1 MTAIDELDY
10 PKALAEALARAEAAE
25 KALAELEATLVQE
38 DTAEIQLLK
47 ARIEDTRKD
56 SADAWNQRN
65 AIYAELVKVQAR
77 AETAEKELTESEEKS
92 DQRLK
97 MALEWKRSRDD
108 YYERLDIAKARAEA
122 AENERDVLSYKLEQS
137 QRSQDV
143 IVKRAEAAEKECDR
157 LREELTKIACMADMN
172 HDGNHL
178 QKIARTALEAKP

>member
-65 AIYAELVKVQAR
+65 TIYAELMKVQ
-77 AETAEKELTESEEKS
+77 
-92 DQRLK
+92 
-97 MALEWKRSRDD
+97 
-108 YYERLDIAKARAEA
+108 ARAEA
-122 AENERDVLSYKLEQS
+122 AENERDVLAYKLEQS
-137 QRSQDV
+137 QQVQGV
-143 IVKRAEAAEKECDR
+143 ITRRAEAAEKECDR

-178 QKIARTALEAKP
+178 QKIARSALEAKP